1 MQLVTQANLPRKSL
15 QGLTKDVQA
24 LATTVGQT
32 PTSLAGGL
40 FQIVSSG
47 VHNTA
52 RAMQL
57 LKTTGIMASVGG
69 DTVQSSADSLMSIY
83 NSHIPGA
90 RNSSQIAAY
99 IEAAIGQGKFHMED
113 INQSITSGILP
124 MAKRMGMGIPDLF
137 ASMAALAREG
147 VPPTQFMSRMRLTLS
162 SVSAPTAAGL
172 KAFHQLH
179 LAPGQLAGD
188 LSRPGHLLTMLDDL
202 QTHAARLKGGPRGL
216 LANALIAQ
224 IFGKSRGMGNIAGL
238 LDTLP
243 QMQSIYGNVT
253 GATPA
258 LLASHFAE
266 TRGTSAFKLQQVR
279 AEFQKS
285 MITLGD
291 SVNKYLV
298 PDLTKLVMWVGKI
311 VQGFGHL
318 SPGLQHFIVILGG
331 AIVLLSPF
339 LIILGGVLRAIGA
352 IGGAFKWLA
361 IKTGILSGAEETA
374 AGATGLGGFARGLA
388 TSVPLLLAFGAAMAA
403 IPSVV
408 KAVKNQVHLDK
419 NAIQNKPGARSKLLQ
434 HTMSTM
440 SHGGHFGQV
449 DARSVPGKVWHL
461 LTGLFGGA
469 ATGGVMTSA
478 GMKVVGERGPE
489 LLSLPRGA
497 SVTPL
502 PGNSLADIRTSFGE
516 GVGDVHITVNSV
528 LDSKVLA
535 TTVATVNRKQQNRK

>member
-1 MQLVTQANLPRKSL
+1 
-15 QGLTKDVQA
+15 
-24 LATTVGQT
+24 
-32 PTSLAGGL
+32 
-40 FQIVSSG
+40 
-47 VHNTA
+47 
-52 RAMQL
+52 
-57 LKTTGIMASVGG
+57 
-69 DTVQSSADSLMSIY
+69 
-83 NSHIPGA
+83 
-90 RNSSQIAAY
+90 
-99 IEAAIGQGKFHMED
+99 
-113 INQSITSGILP
+113 
-124 MAKRMGMGIPDLF
+124 
-137 ASMAALAREG
+137 
-147 VPPTQFMSRMRLTLS
+147 MRLTLS

-172 KAFHQLH
+172 KAFAQLG
-179 LAPGQLAGD
+179 LQPGQLAGD
-188 LSRPGHLLTMLDDL
+188 LTRPGHLLTMLDDL
-202 QTHAARLKGGPRGL
+202 QMHAAKLKGGPRGL
-216 LANALIAQ
+216 LANSLIAQ

-243 QMQSIYGNVT
+243 QMQSIYGAVT

-258 LLASHFAE
+258 LLAGHFAE
-266 TRGTSAFKLQQVR
+266 TKTTSAFKLQQVR

-285 MITLGD
+285 MIILGD

-339 LIILGGVLRAIGA
+339 LIVLGGVLRAIGA

-361 IKTGILSGAEETA
+361 IKTGVLAGAEETA
-374 AGATGLGGFARGLA
+374 AGATGLGGLALGLA
-388 TSVPLLLAFGAAMAA
+388 RAVPLVLAFGAAMAA
-403 IPSVV
+403 VPSVV

-419 NAIQNKPGARSKLLQ
+419 NAIENKPGARSKLLQ

-440 SHGGHFGQV
+440 GHGGGLGQIN
-449 DARSVPGKVWHL
+449 ARGVPGKVWHF
-461 LTGLFGGA
+461 LTGIFGGL
-469 ATGGVMTSA
+469 ATGGFITSP